1 MKNKNGRYP
10 IHRFTRNNG
19 ITLNYSRY
27 RAAVPMSGST
37 FIYKGIQVYIIKEPK
52 ALLKFSY
59 IFKPLTQRTKDIYG
73 ITERRKV
80 VYDYTG
86 DVSLKLLIERIKHVI
101 NYKLKHQTIRK
112 YNEVFL
118 NL

>member
-1 MKNKNGRYP
+1 MKT
-10 IHRFTRNNG
+10 RFNRK
-19 ITLNYSRY
+19 Y
-27 RAAVPMSGST
+27 RKTIA
-37 FIYKGIQVYIIKEPK
+37 
-52 ALLKFSY
+52 
-59 IFKPLTQRTKDIYG
+59 
-73 ITERRKV
+73 RKV

-86 DVSLKLLIERIKHVI
+86 DVSLKLLIERIKYVI